1 MASAIRP
8 QPPFHRTMPARYRE
22 LFHGPTVQEHAAIVA
37 HRGSS
42 PAHAEI
48 WRRLP
53 QGGAIACVV
62 AEDRPGLLSFLD
74 TAFTARSIDIVSAQI
89 FGRASPTGAEVVDF
103 FWLRRDEDLGSA
115 LVEADLGYVAD
126 FLGGLMTGD
135 LRVDGRPLGTR
146 KVAARES
153 ATLVG
158 FEDASDGGLSTL
170 CLETVERPGLF
181 HAVTTALL
189 DAKVRI
195 IRSKRAPGPGSRV
208 IHRFIIAERSGRT
221 PDQQRR
227 GLLQTEV
234 LRAVESIARID
245 GAAKSNDPNSES

>member
-1 MASAIRP
+1 M
-8 QPPFHRTMPARYRE
+8 
-22 LFHGPTVQEHAAIVA
+22 
-37 HRGSS
+37 
-42 PAHAEI
+42 
-48 WRRLP
+48 P